1 MVGGGEMKR
10 KEISLFQILN
20 TTFLALLALSCLY
33 PFIYVLSAS
42 FSSADSINTGKVWF
56 WPVEAT
62 LESYAKVFERKELL
76 LAYGNTF
83 YYTIVGTSINLLLTL
98 LGAYPLSKKR
108 LAGRGPM
115 SFFIAFSMLFSA
127 GLIPVY
133 LNYRDLG
140 LLDTRWAI
148 LLGGAVSAIN
158 LIIMRTFLQAIPDE
172 LEESAKID
180 GANDWTILWR
190 VYLPLARPAMAA
202 VGLFYAV
209 GHWNSYFMAMILL
222 RDPAKIPLQVYLQQI
237 IVQMQVPDEIK
248 ATIDVVPYS
257 QETIIYAT
265 IMIAITPIILVYP
278 FIQKH
283 FVKGVLIGSIKG

>member
-1 MVGGGEMKR
+1 MNR
-10 KEISLFQILN
+10 KPVDLFDIMNTIL
-20 TTFLALLALSCLY
+20 LGLLALSCLY
-33 PFIYVLSAS
+33 PFIYVLAAS
-42 FSSADSINTGKVWF
+42 FSSADSIFAGKVWL
-56 WPVEAT
+56 WPVEPT
-62 LESYAKVFERKELL
+62 LESYVKVFERKELL
-76 LAYGNTF
+76 LSYGNTF
-83 YYTIVGTSINLLLTL
+83 YYTIVGTCINLLLTM
-98 LGAYPLSKKR
+98 LGAYPLAKKR
-108 LAGRGPM
+108 LAGRVPM

-133 LNYRDLG
+133 LNFRDLG
-140 LLDTRWAI
+140 LLDTRLAI

-190 VYLPLARPAMAA
+190 VYMPLARPAMAA
-202 VGLFYAV
+202 IGLFYAV

-248 ATIDVVPYS
+248 ATMDVVPYS

-265 IMIAITPIILVYP
+265 IIIAITPIIVVYP
-278 FIQKH
+278 FIQRH

>member
-1 MVGGGEMKR
+1 MKNKR
-10 KEISLFQILN
+10 ISLFQILN
-20 TTFLALLALSCLY
+20 VTFLTLLALSCLY
-33 PFIYVLSAS
+33 PFIYVLAAS
-42 FSSADSINTGKVWF
+42 FSSADSINSGRVWF

-62 LESYAKVFERKELL
+62 LESYVKVFERKELL

-83 YYTIVGTSINLLLTL
+83 YYTIFGTAINLLMTM
-98 LGAYPLSKKR
+98 LGAYPLSKR
-108 LAGRGPM
+108 RFAGRVPM

-140 LLDTRWAI
+140 LLDSRWA
-148 LLGGAVSAIN
+148 LLIGGAVSAMY
-158 LIIMRTFLQAIPDE
+158 LIILRTFLQAIPEE

-222 RDPAKIPLQVYLQQI
+222 RDPAKLPLQVYLQQI
-237 IVQMQVPDEIK
+237 IVQMQVPDEIL
-248 ATIDVVPYS
+248 ASMDVVPYS

-265 IMIAITPIILVYP
+265 IVVAIIPIIILYP

-283 FVKGVLIGSIKG
+283 FVKGVLVGSIKG